1 MNETKMSGIIRRFDD
16 LGRIVVPREIRKLL
30 QLHEGDAMEVSVA
43 GNSIRLDRHQ
53 PLRFFWEALC
63 GPCLTVF
70 CRNFQLACA
79 ICDTEHVL
87 ASRVTTIPKG
97 SMLSQTVKD
106 HIRALEPYFY
116 SPGSQIP
123 LLEDGSHMIDTLF
136 PAGTK
141 GQPIG
146 AVVLPHYRTVTEEER
161 ICARLLAD
169 ILTETIIQEEK
180 NI

>member
-1 MNETKMSGIIRRFDD
+1 MNETQRSGIIRRFDD

-43 GNSIRLDRHQ
+43 GNSIRLDRNQ

>member
-1 MNETKMSGIIRRFDD
+1 MNEVKKMSGIIRRFDD
-16 LGRIVVPREIRKLL
+16 LGRIVVPREIRRLL
-30 QLHEGDAMEVSVA
+30 HLHEGDAMEISVA
-43 GNSIRLDRHQ
+43 GNSIRLNKYQ
-53 PLRFFWEALC
+53 PLQFREALC
-63 GPCLTVF
+63 EPYLAAF
-70 CRNFQLACA
+70 CKNFQLACA
-79 ICDTEHVL
+79 ICDTEHIL
-87 ASRVTTIPKG
+87 ASRVTTIPKEP
-97 SMLSQTVKD
+97 MLSQSAKN

>member
-1 MNETKMSGIIRRFDD
+1 MNETQRSGIIRRFDD

-136 PAGTK
+136 PADTK
-141 GQPIG
+141 GQPMG

>member
-1 MNETKMSGIIRRFDD
+1 M
-16 LGRIVVPREIRKLL
+16 
-30 QLHEGDAMEVSVA
+30 
-43 GNSIRLDRHQ
+43 
-53 PLRFFWEALC
+53 
-63 GPCLTVF
+63 
-70 CRNFQLACA
+70 
-79 ICDTEHVL
+79 
-87 ASRVTTIPKG
+87 TTIPKG
-97 SMLSQTVKD
+97 PMLSQSAKD
-106 HIRALEPYFY
+106 HIWALEPYFY

-141 GQPIG
+141 EQPIG
-146 AVVLPHYRTVTEEER
+146 AVVLPHYRTVTDEER

>member
-1 MNETKMSGIIRRFDD
+1 MNETQRSGIIRRFDD

-53 PLRFFWEALC
+53 PLRFWEALC

-87 ASRVTTIPKG
+87 ASKVTTIPKG
-97 SMLSQTVKD
+97 SLLSQAARD
-106 HIRALEPYFY
+106 HIQALEPYFY
-116 SPGSQIP
+116 SPGSRMP
-123 LLEDGSHMIDTLF
+123 LLEDGSHMIDTLY
-136 PAGTK
+136 PADTK

-146 AVVLPHYRTVTEEER
+146 AVVLPHYRTVTDAER
-161 ICARLLAD
+161 TCARLLAD

>member
-1 MNETKMSGIIRRFDD
+1 MNETQRPGIIRRFDD

>member
-1 MNETKMSGIIRRFDD
+1 MKETKTSGIIRRFDD

-30 QLHEGDAMEVSVA
+30 QLHEGDAMEISVA
-43 GNSIRLDRHQ
+43 GSSIRLDKYQ
-53 PLRFFWEALC
+53 PLRFREALC
-63 GPCLTVF
+63 EPCLTAF
-70 CRNFQLACA
+70 CKNFQLACA

-87 ASRVTTIPKG
+87 VSKVTNIPKEP
-97 SMLSQTVKD
+97 MLSQSAKD
-106 HIRALEPYFY
+106 HIQALEPYLY
-116 SPGSQIP
+116 STGNQMF
-123 LLEDGSHMIDTLF
+123 LLEDGSHMVDTLF

-141 GQPIG
+141 GQPVG
-146 AVVLPHYRTVTEEER
+146 AVVLPHYRTVTDEER

>member
-1 MNETKMSGIIRRFDD
+1 MNETQRSGIIRRFDD

-30 QLHEGDAMEVSVA
+30 RLHEGDAMEISVA
-43 GNSIRLDRHQ
+43 GNSIRLDRYQ
-53 PLRFFWEALC
+53 PLRFWETLC

-136 PAGTK
+136 PSGTK

>member
-1 MNETKMSGIIRRFDD
+1 MNETQRPGIIRRFDD

-123 LLEDGSHMIDTLF
+123 LLEDGSRMIDTLF

>member
-1 MNETKMSGIIRRFDD
+1 MNETQRSGIIRRFDD

-180 NI
+180 DI

>member
-1 MNETKMSGIIRRFDD
+1 MNETRMSGIIRRFDD

-53 PLRFFWEALC
+53 PLRFWEALC
-63 GPCLTVF
+63 GPCLTAF

-123 LLEDGSHMIDTLF
+123 LLEDGSHPVDTLW
-136 PAGTK
+136 PIGTK
-141 GQPIG
+141 GHPMG

>member
-1 MNETKMSGIIRRFDD
+1 MNETQRSGIIRRFDD

-123 LLEDGSHMIDTLF
+123 LLEDGSRMIDTLF

>member
-30 QLHEGDAMEVSVA
+30 RLHEGDAMEVSVA

>member
-1 MNETKMSGIIRRFDD
+1 MNETQRSGIIRRFDD